1 MANYSPLVRLDM
13 AARHGQLKFGSTL
26 AELARSSRLLAGEQ
40 DPLPGVRQQQE
51 PLASGNRRAT
61 HNGNKDHAG
70 LIGCVVGGG
79 GGVAF
84 VSCC

>member
-26 AELARSSRLLAGEQ
+26 AELARLLAGEQ
-40 DPLPGVRQQQE
+40 DLLPGVRQQQE

-70 LIGCVVGGG
+70 LIGCVVG
-79 GGVAF
+79 VAF